1 MQKLYLG
8 ADHGGFEYK
17 EAVKQAL
24 HERGFEVVDVG
35 AHQIDAQDDYP
46 EFAFAVAEAV
56 KRDLGAGSSSFGI
69 LFCRSGAGMEIAA
82 NKISGIRAVRAE
94 TAESARAA
102 RAHNDAN
109 VLSIAADYTPQ
120 ELVLA
125 LILAFIETPFSGEE
139 RHHRRIAQITKYETT
154 TT

>member
-102 RAHNDAN
+102 RALREGTRRVERGDR
-109 VLSIAADYTPQ
+109 VRRQLVDPG
-120 ELVLA
+120 EL
-125 LILAFIETPFSGEE
+125 ECG
-139 RHHRRIAQITKYETT
+139 
-154 TT
+154 